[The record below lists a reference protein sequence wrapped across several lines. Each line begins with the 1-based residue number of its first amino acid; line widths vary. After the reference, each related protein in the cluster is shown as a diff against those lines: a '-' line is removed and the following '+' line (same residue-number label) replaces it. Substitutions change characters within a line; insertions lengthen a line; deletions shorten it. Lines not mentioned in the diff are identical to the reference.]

1 MHVNTH
7 LEGAPVEWIRYGYHL
22 KTLRLRQVHSLG
34 RITDLS
40 KYSHSSFSFSEISF
54 LGDRIGESLIGPI
67 SWILFLN
74 ESCLFRAVLY
84 ESRSKPANSRSGR
97 LRRSS
102 NCLESYRFR
111 SLNYSHS
118 WAGLLGSEQERRSLG
133 NTFTKTYHSRF
144 LPNEISLFIGPRQ
157 RIPLIGSTKSDF
169 ILMKFGFSATFSM
182 IARD

>member
-1 MHVNTH
+1 MKRRVETSKWISSYIMHVNTH
-7 LEGAPVEWIRYGYHL
+7 LEGATVEWIRYGYHL

-84 ESRSKPANSRSGR
+84 ESRSKPIVDPGGCVDPVIAW
-97 LRRSS
+97 
-102 NCLESYRFR
+102 
-111 SLNYSHS
+111 SHTGFDHS
-118 WAGLLGSEQERRSLG
+118 ITVIAGLGYLDRSRKEDRLEI
-133 NTFTKTYHSRF
+133 HSQKLIIHGFCLIKYIF
-144 LPNEISLFIGPRQ
+144 LLVRGRESP
-157 RIPLIGSTKSDF
+157 
-169 ILMKFGFSATFSM
+169 
-182 IARD
+182 